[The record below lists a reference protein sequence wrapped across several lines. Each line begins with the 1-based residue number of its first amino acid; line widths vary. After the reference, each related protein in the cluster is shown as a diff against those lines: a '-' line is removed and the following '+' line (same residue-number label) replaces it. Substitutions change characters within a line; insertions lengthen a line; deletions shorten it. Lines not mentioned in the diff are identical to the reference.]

1 MRRLRLDDDR
11 NPIIHLSIILE
22 CEPRMKD
29 GETDLLSRLGR
40 LLHSGA
46 GSDVDFI
53 VNGEKIPAHTFIIQE
68 SSPVL
73 AAMFQH
79 DMTESTSRTVVVD
92 DIEPVVFRQ
101 MLQYLYTGNLGPKMS
116 IESLFIAADKY
127 QVDKLKDLCSSFLF
141 DDIKVENA
149 VSHLVL
155 AYLHSDEWLQ
165 EDCIE
170 FIVNKKQ
177 EFFMRQDFKDLCFNY
192 PNLFF
197 EVTKQMND

>member
-1 MRRLRLDDDR
+1 MLDFCPRVKGEETVLR
-11 NPIIHLSIILE
+11 HLSN
-22 CEPRMKD
+22 
-29 GETDLLSRLGR
+29 LLS
-40 LLHSGA
+40 SGK

-53 VNGEKIPAHTFIIQE
+53 VQNNKISTHSFILKGG
-68 SSPVL
+68 SSVF
-73 AAMFQH
+73 AAMFEH
-79 DMTESTSRTVVVD
+79 DKTESSSRTVVVD